1 MNEYNLE
8 EVIMEAQWQEYNKV
22 IKFEEEE
29 DAE

>member
-1 MNEYNLE
+1 MDEYTLE
-8 EVIMEAQWQEYNKV
+8 EAIMEAQWQEYNKV